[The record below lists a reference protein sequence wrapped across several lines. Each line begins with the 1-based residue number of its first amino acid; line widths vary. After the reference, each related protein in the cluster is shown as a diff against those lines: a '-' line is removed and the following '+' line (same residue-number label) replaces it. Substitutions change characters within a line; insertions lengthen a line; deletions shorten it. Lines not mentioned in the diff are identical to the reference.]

1 MRGQVK
7 RVVFDS
13 DWFVAGVT
21 NYAYW
26 CTGMNALTEVHGFE
40 ECSGCANVT
49 QTSTS
54 YNRLESI
61 CATSFDNSSITSY
74 TSVLYGC
81 NRLVG
86 GTGYVPTSTAG
97 KNNLA
102 LGSNGV
108 LTNPTNDSRTWVWA
122 HFYDTGALEITA
134 TRTPDV
140 QRTVLATGRICSNAH
155 YQAVGATPWYEQRSS
170 LRVQGRSGLGGTCE
184 HRLLVL
190 LEYHAHSSDG
200 LEQREWAGVAAL
212 CLQCLFRVG
221 HA

>member
-1 MRGQVK
+1 MRPARLWHSVRGQVK

-13 DWFVAGVT
+13 DWSDAGVT

-155 YQAVGATPWYEQRSS
+155 YQAVGATVRAEVEPASSRPIWPRGHLRASTTGSTRIPRS
-170 LRVQGRSGLGGTCE
+170 Q
-184 HRLLVL
+184 
-190 LEYHAHSSDG
+190 
-200 LEQREWAGVAAL
+200 Q
-212 CLQCLFRVG
+212 
-221 HA
+221 